1 MKTNDYLITMKK
13 PNGIKRRRKENNNVY
28 NFSGKKKTEC
38 SKYIIFKQPNKIH
51 FQVAADRLVCGD
63 SGDQPED
70 SPDTEDVETDNH
82 QD

>member
-13 PNGIKRRRKENNNVY
+13 LNGIKRRRKENNNVY

-51 FQVAADRLVCGD
+51 F
-63 SGDQPED
+63 
-70 SPDTEDVETDNH
+70 
-82 QD
+82 